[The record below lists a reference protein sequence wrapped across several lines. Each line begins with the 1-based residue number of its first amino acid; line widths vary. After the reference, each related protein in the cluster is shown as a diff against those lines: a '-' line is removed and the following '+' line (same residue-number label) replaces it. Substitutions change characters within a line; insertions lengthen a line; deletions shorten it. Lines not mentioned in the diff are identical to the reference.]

1 MKDNQFEEIKLQY
14 ADQINT
20 LIDSFVVDIKHIN
33 KEQFLETWNN
43 FTENYPL
50 LNELLQEI

>member
-33 KEQFLETWNN
+33 KEQFLETWDN

>member
-33 KEQFLETWNN
+33 KEQFLKTWDN
-43 FTENYPL
+43 FTESYPL
-50 LNELLQEI
+50 LNELLQEK

>member
-1 MKDNQFEEIKLQY
+1 MRDNQIEEIKLQY
-14 ADQINT
+14 ANQINT

-43 FTENYPL
+43 FTESYPL
-50 LNELLQEI
+50 LNELLQEK